1 MKETLWTNALF
12 SPSIAVPIR
21 VTVRM
26 PMTIPSVVS
35 IDRILLARMA
45 PQEMRRPS
53 LSSVRKVMGQKL
65 PRSKIQDPEKIQ
77 APRSK
82 APDVGLEFGPWIFSG
97 SWILDLGCFSCATH
111 RRHNRPP
118 HLFPL
123 LRPLIARNQSIP
135 NTNNS
140 AGMSCYVLLMGD
152 HDDRV
157 ALTGQFPE
165 QRQDLFSGF
174 GIEIPGWLV
183 RQQN

>member
-1 MKETLWTNALF
+1 MKETLWRNALF
-12 SPSIAVPIR
+12 SPSIAVPIS

-77 APRSK
+77 
-82 APDVGLEFGPWIFSG
+82 GPNSNPSSGALDLGAWIFSG

-140 AGMSCYVLLMGD
+140 AGMSCYVFLLGD

-157 ALTGQFPE
+157 ALSRQFPE
-165 QRQDLFSGF
+165 QRQNLFAGF
-174 GIEIPGWLV
+174 
-183 RQQN
+183 